1 MWFEL
6 INTAIAAAGLG
17 LASMHFFKKSCD
29 YTFCVVSLGENQ

>member
-17 LASMHFFKKSCD
+17 LASFPLFKKTDD
-29 YTFCVVSLGENQ
+29 YTFCVVSHGETT